1 MIERTPSP
9 EILTLDDL
17 APPKNHDA
25 IIFTQRQPVI
35 ADHSGNQ

>member
-1 MIERTPSP
+1 MIERTPPP

-17 APPKNHDA
+17 APQKNHDA